1 MKNVKKMIQAGLKK
15 FTVITILG
23 VFLMTSL
30 IPVSAATKV
39 SKIKWSA
46 YRKTMYVG
54 NAQRFA
60 VKITPA
66 KASKAKL
73 GWKTSNK
80 KIAKVSA
87 KGVVTPV
94 KAGKATI
101 TCYVKSQK
109 SKKVTCKVTVK
120 KQKVTAITFAKASVA
135 VQKGKKVSNPAIVT
149 PTYAAN
155 KKVTYKSSS
164 TSVATVSTSGVVTG
178 KKVGTA
184 TITAKIGDVTA
195 TCEVTVDF
203 ATGLEEALANT
214 EVFGRKGNIYV
225 NPIQSLQVTVVN
237 MIGKIVYNARIS
249 SYARIPVTKGIYIV
263 KLTNVGNTKVIK
275 VNVY

>member
-1 MKNVKKMIQAGLKK
+1 MKNVKKMMQAGLKK

-109 SKKVTCKVTVK
+109 SKKVTCKS
-120 KQKVTAITFAKASVA
+120 Q
-135 VQKGKKVSNPAIVT
+135 
-149 PTYAAN
+149 
-155 KKVTYKSSS
+155 
-164 TSVATVSTSGVVTG
+164 
-178 KKVGTA
+178 
-184 TITAKIGDVTA
+184 
-195 TCEVTVDF
+195 
-203 ATGLEEALANT
+203 
-214 EVFGRKGNIYV
+214 
-225 NPIQSLQVTVVN
+225 
-237 MIGKIVYNARIS
+237 
-249 SYARIPVTKGIYIV
+249 
-263 KLTNVGNTKVIK
+263 
-275 VNVY
+275 

>member
-120 KQKVTAITFAKASVA
+120 KQKVTAITFAKASIA

-178 KKVGTA
+178 KKSRKQQRLQQQTA
-184 TITAKIGDVTA
+184 DGSKKK
-195 TCEVTVDF
+195 
-203 ATGLEEALANT
+203 NSY
-214 EVFGRKGNIYV
+214 K
-225 NPIQSLQVTVVN
+225 VTVVAP
-237 MIGKIVYNARIS
+237 I
-249 SYARIPVTKGIYIV
+249 TKNSAKFIAHRG
-263 KLTNVGNTKVIK
+263 LSAEAPENTIK
-275 VNVY
+275 AYELAGGAGFWEQKQMSE

>member
-1 MKNVKKMIQAGLKK
+1 MKNVKKMMQAGLKK

-60 VKITPA
+60 VKITPT

-80 KIAKVSA
+80 KIAKVST

-101 TCYVKSQK
+101 TCYVKSKK

-120 KQKVTAITFAKASVA
+120 ETESD
-135 VQKGKKVSNPAIVT
+135 SNHIC
-149 PTYAAN
+149 
-155 KKVTYKSSS
+155 KSKRSRTERENGQQSS
-164 TSVATVSTSGVVTG
+164 NR
-178 KKVGTA
+178 
-184 TITAKIGDVTA
+184 
-195 TCEVTVDF
+195 
-203 ATGLEEALANT
+203 NT
-214 EVFGRKGNIYV
+214 NLRSK
-225 NPIQSLQVTVVN
+225 
-237 MIGKIVYNARIS
+237 
-249 SYARIPVTKGIYIV
+249 
-263 KLTNVGNTKVIK
+263 
-275 VNVY
+275 

>member
-15 FTVITILG
+15 FTVIIILG

-80 KIAKVSA
+80 KIAKVTK
-87 KGVVTPV
+87 KGVIKALKKGKCKITV
-94 KAGKATI
+94 KTSDGK
-101 TCYVKSQK
+101 
-109 SKKVTCKVTVK
+109 KKV
-120 KQKVTAITFAKASVA
+120 I
-135 VQKGKKVSNPAIVT
+135 
-149 PTYAAN
+149 
-155 KKVTYKSSS
+155 
-164 TSVATVSTSGVVTG
+164 
-178 KKVGTA
+178 
-184 TITAKIGDVTA
+184 
-195 TCEVTVDF
+195 
-203 ATGLEEALANT
+203 
-214 EVFGRKGNIYV
+214 
-225 NPIQSLQVTVVN
+225 
-237 MIGKIVYNARIS
+237 
-249 SYARIPVTKGIYIV
+249 IV
-263 KLTNVGNTKVIK
+263 KVLGC
-275 VNVY
+275 

>member
-80 KIAKVSA
+80 KIAKVST

-135 VQKGKKVSNPAIVT
+135 VQKGKKVSNPAIVPAT
-149 PTYAAN
+149 PF
-155 KKVTYKSSS
+155 
-164 TSVATVSTSGVVTG
+164 
-178 KKVGTA
+178 
-184 TITAKIGDVTA
+184 I
-195 TCEVTVDF
+195 F
-203 ATGLEEALANT
+203 P
-214 EVFGRKGNIYV
+214 KGNCPAPCVIV
-225 NPIQSLQVTVVN
+225 SHGIFIRQHHLPKPQVLIFWLIQRQHIDLLMMTVFPDGRARKNPNPLP
-237 MIGKIVYNARIS
+237 IGKSDSDS
-249 SYARIPVTKGIYIV
+249 SCRAGSGT
-263 KLTNVGNTKVIK
+263 
-275 VNVY
+275 

>member
-1 MKNVKKMIQAGLKK
+1 MKNVKKMMQAGLKK

-54 NAQRFA
+54 NAKRFA
-60 VKITPA
+60 VKITPT

-80 KIAKVSA
+80 KIAKVST

-101 TCYVKSQK
+101 TCYVKSKNQ
-109 SKKVTCKVTVK
+109 
-120 KQKVTAITFAKASVA
+120 
-135 VQKGKKVSNPAIVT
+135 
-149 PTYAAN
+149 
-155 KKVTYKSSS
+155 
-164 TSVATVSTSGVVTG
+164 
-178 KKVGTA
+178 
-184 TITAKIGDVTA
+184 
-195 TCEVTVDF
+195 
-203 ATGLEEALANT
+203 
-214 EVFGRKGNIYV
+214 RK
-225 NPIQSLQVTVVN
+225 
-237 MIGKIVYNARIS
+237 
-249 SYARIPVTKGIYIV
+249 
-263 KLTNVGNTKVIK
+263 
-275 VNVY
+275 

>member
-94 KAGKATI
+94 KESNMQSHSKETESDSNHI
-101 TCYVKSQK
+101 CK
-109 SKKVTCKVTVK
+109 SKRSRTERE
-120 KQKVTAITFAKASVA
+120 
-135 VQKGKKVSNPAIVT
+135 KGQQ
-149 PTYAAN
+149 
-155 KKVTYKSSS
+155 SS
-164 TSVATVSTSGVVTG
+164 
-178 KKVGTA
+178 
-184 TITAKIGDVTA
+184 DR
-195 TCEVTVDF
+195 
-203 ATGLEEALANT
+203 NT
-214 EVFGRKGNIYV
+214 NLRSK
-225 NPIQSLQVTVVN
+225 
-237 MIGKIVYNARIS
+237 
-249 SYARIPVTKGIYIV
+249 
-263 KLTNVGNTKVIK
+263 
-275 VNVY
+275 

>member
-73 GWKTSNK
+73 KWKTSNK
-80 KIAKVSA
+80 KIAKVST

-178 KKVGTA
+178 KKVVPKHR
-184 TITAKIGDVTA
+184 KIRSKPM
-195 TCEVTVDF
+195 
-203 ATGLEEALANT
+203 N
-214 EVFGRKGNIYV
+214 
-225 NPIQSLQVTVVN
+225 
-237 MIGKIVYNARIS
+237 
-249 SYARIPVTKGIYIV
+249 
-263 KLTNVGNTKVIK
+263 
-275 VNVY
+275 

>member
-1 MKNVKKMIQAGLKK
+1 MKNVKKMMQAGLKK

-54 NAQRFA
+54 NARRFA

-80 KIAKVSA
+80 KIAKVST

-101 TCYVKSQK
+101 TCYVRSKK

-120 KQKVTAITFAKASVA
+120 KQKVTAITFAK
-135 VQKGKKVSNPAIVT
+135 
-149 PTYAAN
+149 
-155 KKVTYKSSS
+155 
-164 TSVATVSTSGVVTG
+164 
-178 KKVGTA
+178 
-184 TITAKIGDVTA
+184 
-195 TCEVTVDF
+195 
-203 ATGLEEALANT
+203 EA
-214 EVFGRKGNIYV
+214 
-225 NPIQSLQVTVVN
+225 
-237 MIGKIVYNARIS
+237 
-249 SYARIPVTKGIYIV
+249 
-263 KLTNVGNTKVIK
+263 
-275 VNVY
+275 

>member
-87 KGVVTPV
+87 KGEMCIRDRRRT
-94 KAGKATI
+94 ATREM
-101 TCYVKSQK
+101 S
-109 SKKVTCKVTVK
+109 TVW
-120 KQKVTAITFAKASVA
+120 
-135 VQKGKKVSNPAIVT
+135 
-149 PTYAAN
+149 
-155 KKVTYKSSS
+155 S
-164 TSVATVSTSGVVTG
+164 TS
-178 KKVGTA
+178 
-184 TITAKIGDVTA
+184 
-195 TCEVTVDF
+195 
-203 ATGLEEALANT
+203 
-214 EVFGRKGNIYV
+214 R
-225 NPIQSLQVTVVN
+225 
-237 MIGKIVYNARIS
+237 
-249 SYARIPVTKGIYIV
+249 
-263 KLTNVGNTKVIK
+263 
-275 VNVY
+275 

>member
-109 SKKVTCKVTVK
+109 
-120 KQKVTAITFAKASVA
+120 
-135 VQKGKKVSNPAIVT
+135 
-149 PTYAAN
+149 
-155 KKVTYKSSS
+155 
-164 TSVATVSTSGVVTG
+164 
-178 KKVGTA
+178 
-184 TITAKIGDVTA
+184 
-195 TCEVTVDF
+195 
-203 ATGLEEALANT
+203 
-214 EVFGRKGNIYV
+214 
-225 NPIQSLQVTVVN
+225 
-237 MIGKIVYNARIS
+237 
-249 SYARIPVTKGIYIV
+249 
-263 KLTNVGNTKVIK
+263 
-275 VNVY
+275 

>member
-1 MKNVKKMIQAGLKK
+1 MKNVKKMIQEGLKR

-120 KQKVTAITFAKASVA
+120 KQSDHICKSKRSRTERE
-135 VQKGKKVSNPAIVT
+135 KGQQ
-149 PTYAAN
+149 
-155 KKVTYKSSS
+155 SS
-164 TSVATVSTSGVVTG
+164 
-178 KKVGTA
+178 
-184 TITAKIGDVTA
+184 DR
-195 TCEVTVDF
+195 
-203 ATGLEEALANT
+203 NT
-214 EVFGRKGNIYV
+214 NLRSK
-225 NPIQSLQVTVVN
+225 
-237 MIGKIVYNARIS
+237 
-249 SYARIPVTKGIYIV
+249 
-263 KLTNVGNTKVIK
+263 
-275 VNVY
+275 

>member
-87 KGVVTPV
+87 K
-94 KAGKATI
+94 AL
-101 TCYVKSQK
+101 SHR
-109 SKKVTCKVTVK
+109 S
-120 KQKVTAITFAKASVA
+120 AKAVSRYCCIMYISFSVI
-135 VQKGKKVSNPAIVT
+135 SRS
-149 PTYAAN
+149 AA
-155 KKVTYKSSS
+155 
-164 TSVATVSTSGVVTG
+164 
-178 KKVGTA
+178 
-184 TITAKIGDVTA
+184 
-195 TCEVTVDF
+195 EV
-203 ATGLEEALANT
+203 
-214 EVFGRKGNIYV
+214 
-225 NPIQSLQVTVVN
+225 
-237 MIGKIVYNARIS
+237 
-249 SYARIPVTKGIYIV
+249 
-263 KLTNVGNTKVIK
+263 
-275 VNVY
+275 